1 MRGRW
6 CLIQS
11 RNEGNRDFKT
21 MTKSR
26 RNPYPTRAQVR
37 QLLTHAPRIVALEI
51 LVINAG
57 SDAMPAYADWWLAF
71 IDVAIEDHFMDWDY
85 EPERARVLL
94 NDRERLAKTSFEEWS
109 SAFTLFIRAERF
121 CDGYWGGAP
130 ETGEAAALMMRLE
143 QLERNWDDSA

>member
-1 MRGRW
+1 MHKHDPKMLRK
-6 CLIQS
+6 LAA
-11 RNEGNRDFKT
+11 T
-21 MTKSR
+21 
-26 RNPYPTRAQVR
+26 YRARAV
-37 QLLTHAPRIVALEI
+37 T
-51 LVINAG
+51 
-57 SDAMPAYADWWLAF
+57 
-71 IDVAIEDHFMDWDY
+71 